1 VPDGTVPAVAS
12 LKHVDSSGP
21 SRPRRVFVHVGA
33 PKTGTTYLQQVLDAN
48 ADELSRVGGIV
59 VADRMYGQ
67 HHAAL
72 DLRGIA
78 PARGEDPRRAGSW
91 DRLAAR
97 VTESGRDAVISSEL
111 LAWAAEED
119 VAHARETL
127 SAFQMHVVFT
137 MRDLGRQVPALWQE
151 EIKNNASFS
160 YDTFLERLAD
170 PERPRGPR
178 DVWVGQDP
186 RLALRWWADR
196 LPPDRVHVVTVPPP
210 DSDPRLLWRR
220 FAAVLGIDPDAYPA
234 VPEEAN
240 PSLGASQATLLQR
253 VNAALPPGF
262 RQPAFLRF
270 VKHGLVETSLTVAG
284 KDAQVAVPPAYLDL
298 IRDRTEQ
305 IRAHIF
311 ERGWHVVGDLADLT
325 PVETGPH
332 PGPRPELMVDAAVE
346 VIAGLLRR
354 LAAEASPAVTV
365 SGRPEVTD
373 DPSRPNGGAPSP
385 PVVREVWDRRHH
397 PVRPGAHAVFIHVGT
412 PTSGIDRM
420 HALLWR
426 QARVLGRHGIRLPGR
441 NVLDHYFAALE
452 LRERGD
458 VDPAYRQHVGT
469 WPALA
474 GIVGSRPG
482 SWLLCHEQF
491 APLRARQAA
500 RAVED
505 LAPATVHLVVTVP
518 NLDDQLPQAWIRHL
532 LYARGIESYQDFVDG
547 VVRNAGQGRDES
559 FFWQTEDPMLLA
571 RPWRDVVP
579 AERIHVITVPPAG
592 PDRSRTLWRRYT
604 AVLGLDADVV
614 DPGELV
620 PWQLSVSAAAVLR
633 QLNDTGS
640 VRDLPADAYEMAVR
654 RRLGAV
660 LAAQPGP
667 QLRVPATHLSWR
679 AKESARAARRLTGSG
694 VDLLGSTDELTW
706 VDSAAPRPDPDGL
719 PGSVVATAEA
729 ETFGGFLTAIH
740 SDGLLERSLPQKVV
754 GRVRRSLRR

>member
-1 VPDGTVPAVAS
+1 
-12 LKHVDSSGP
+12 
-21 SRPRRVFVHVGA
+21 VFVHVGA

-48 ADELSRVGGIV
+48 ADELARIGGLV

-91 DRLAAR
+91 DRLARR
-97 VTESGRDAVISSEL
+97 VTESGQDAVISSEL

-127 SAFQMHVVFT
+127 AAFEMHVVFT
-137 MRDLGRQVPALWQE
+137 MRDLGRQLPALWQE

-186 RLALRWWADR
+186 RLALRWWGDG
-196 LPPDRVHVVTVPPP
+196 LPGECVHVVTVPPR

-220 FAAVLGIDPDAYPA
+220 FSTVLGVDPGAYPA
-234 VPEEAN
+234 VPEGAN

-262 RQPAFLRF
+262 RQPSFLRF
-270 VKHGLVETSLTVAG
+270 VKHGLVETSLTSAG
-284 KDAQVAVPPAYLDL
+284 KDAQVAVPTEYLDVV
-298 IRDRTEQ
+298 RARTDE
-305 IRAHIF
+305 ITAYVI
-311 ERGWHVVGDLADLT
+311 ERGWQVVGDLAELT
-325 PVETGPH
+325 PVETGPQS
-332 PGPRPELMVDAAVE
+332 GPSPELMVDAAVE
-346 VIAGLLRR
+346 VIADLLRR
-354 LAAEASPAVTV
+354 LSVEATPAATV
-365 SGRPEVTD
+365 SGRPEVADRAATSQ
-373 DPSRPNGGAPSP
+373 PESAPATP
-385 PVVREVWDRRHH
+385 RPVVSEVWERRHD
-397 PVRPGAHAVFIHVGT
+397 PGRPGAHAVFIHVGT

-426 QARVLGRHGIRLPGR
+426 QARTLGRQGIRLPGR

-458 VDPAYRQHVGT
+458 VDPAYRYHVGA

-474 GIVGSRPG
+474 GIVRSGAG
-482 SWLLCHEQF
+482 SWLVCHEQF
-491 APLRARQAA
+491 APLRAGQAA

-518 NLDDQLPQAWIRHL
+518 NLDDQVPQAWIRHL
-532 LYARGIESYQDFVDG
+532 LYARGIESYQEFVDG

-571 RPWRDVVP
+571 RPWRAVVP
-579 AERIHVITVPPAG
+579 VERIHVITVPPTG
-592 PDRSRTLWRRYT
+592 PDRSRSVWRRYA
-604 AVLGLDADVV
+604 AVLGIEADVL
-614 DPGELV
+614 DQGELV
-620 PWQLSVSAAAVLR
+620 PEQLSASAAAVLR
-633 QLNDTGS
+633 RLNDTTS
-640 VRDLPADAYEMAVR
+640 VRDLPQDGYELVVR
-654 RRLGAV
+654 RRLAAV
-660 LAAQPGP
+660 LAAEAGP
-667 QLRVPATHLSWR
+667 PLRVPATHLSWR
-679 AKESARAARRLTGSG
+679 AKEAARSARRLADSG
-694 VDLLGSTDELTW
+694 VDIVGSTEELTW
-706 VDSAAPRPDPDGL
+706 VDRAAPRPSPDDL
-719 PGSVVATAEA
+719 PASAVATAEA
-729 ETFGGFLTAIH
+729 ETFGAFLTGIH
-740 SDGLLERSLPQKVV
+740 SDGLLRPSLPRKVV
-754 GRVRRSLRR
+754 RRVRRSLRR